1 MQDVSECDGSRQL
14 CVTHFSPLS
23 AQSSVGELGFQAA
36 WAWLSLAQRVGVW
49 LEGHGKEES

>member
-1 MQDVSECDGSRQL
+1 M
-14 CVTHFSPLS
+14 THFSPLS

-36 WAWLSLAQRVGVW
+36 WAWLSLAQRMGVW

>member
-1 MQDVSECDGSRQL
+1 MGWEQAALCDSF
-14 CVTHFSPLS
+14 FSLS